1 MAAITNVAANTPGVD
16 GESEVR
22 DFLMD
27 VEVLA
32 FLAAE
37 KEVRKACIA
46 NSGGMAEQLYKV
58 VDKVL
63 SPLEQG
69 IMVHLHKKPAGKQS
83 FAGVAAFLGQ
93 QNSILG
99 SSISAAQT
107 LQLVNNAP
115 LNTTLLDLIMDDRLL
130 GEDEEDDDAIY
141 GKQLELIDLVKKNL
155 VESNA
160 QRKNAAASTT

>member
-1 MAAITNVAANTPGVD
+1 
-16 GESEVR
+16 
-22 DFLMD
+22 
-27 VEVLA
+27 
-32 FLAAE
+32 
-37 KEVRKACIA
+37 
-46 NSGGMAEQLYKV
+46 
-58 VDKVL
+58 
-63 SPLEQG
+63 
-69 IMVHLHKKPAGKQS
+69 MVHLHKKPAGKQS

-155 VESNA
+155 VESKA